1 MDSTRWYCWFE
12 EGLTDSIPNQLN
24 KLDCLGILKG
34 SNCPHF
40 DGESER
46 QNVHRD
52 KIRNGEMKGG
62 IACDDGV
69 GLHFINER
77 LEAVISS
84 RENGCAYK
92 YRLDNKVLFEE
103 KVEPLRLVK

>member
-1 MDSTRWYCWFE
+1 
-12 EGLTDSIPNQLN
+12 
-24 KLDCLGILKG
+24 
-34 SNCPHF
+34 
-40 DGESER
+40 
-46 QNVHRD
+46 
-52 KIRNGEMKGG
+52 MKGG

-84 RENGCAYK
+84 REIGCAYK

-103 KVEPLRLVK
+103 KVEPLRLVKWKKRYKMFDTHCEQRLVTK